1 MADTRGRNTDELEQ
15 VELVVD
21 LADGR
26 SGPQPEQSQKKEEN
40 EASVAE
46 EERPRSD
53 VRLSREQ
60 TLQDL
65 RELQDLSIERAEGR
79 SSTEDD

>member
-1 MADTRGRNTDELEQ
+1 MADPRGRDTDELEQ

-21 LADGR
+21 LGEGR
-26 SGPQPEQSQKKEEN
+26 SESPPENSPKDDN
-40 EASVAE
+40 EVEPA
-46 EERPRSD
+46 EERPRRD
-53 VRLSREQ
+53 IRLSREQ

-65 RELQDLSIERAEGR
+65 RELQDLSIERAEGG

>member
-1 MADTRGRNTDELEQ
+1 MAETRGKNTDELEQ

-21 LADGR
+21 LAEGR
-26 SGPQPEQSQKKEEN
+26 SGSQPEKSQKKQEN
-40 EASVAE
+40 EAPAE